1 MNLTKDLLRRIRT
14 KIQGELSKVEE
25 ELNITLTLGNCSYS
39 SNRAKFQ
46 LELLTENGK
55 SKEQEDLENMAQYLN
70 LDLDKVAEQSNELYK
85 LWGYKSRARKN
96 PYIIENTRTNQK
108 YVISES
114 HAVRLFQKEKPRVG
128 ELTLVQ

>member
-25 ELNITLTLGNCSYS
+25 ELNITLTLGNCSYT

-46 LELLTENGK
+46 LELLTANGK
-55 SKEQEDLENMAQYLN
+55 SKEQEDLEDMAQYLN
-70 LDLDKVAEQSNELYK
+70 LDLDKIAEWSGDSYK
-85 LWGYKSRARKN
+85 LWGYKSRARKS
-96 PYIIENTRTNQK
+96 PFIISKVGRDRK
-108 YVISES
+108 YVITES
-114 HAVRLFQKEKPRVG
+114 NAVRLFKKEKPKVG

>member
-25 ELNITLTLGNCSYS
+25 ELNITLTLGNCSYT

-46 LELLTENGK
+46 LELLTEGGK

-70 LDLDKVAEQSNELYK
+70 LDLDKIAEQSNEPYK
-85 LWGYKSRARKN
+85 LWGFKSRARKN

-114 HAVRLFQKEKPRVG
+114 HAVRLFQKEKPKVG

>member
-25 ELNITLTLGNCSYS
+25 ELKITLTLGNCSYT

-55 SKEQEDLENMAQYLN
+55 SKEQEDLEDMAQYLN
-70 LDLDKVAEQSNELYK
+70 LDLDKIAEWSGDSYK
-85 LWGYKSRARKN
+85 LWGYKSRARKS
-96 PYIIENTRTNQK
+96 PFIISKIGSDRK
-108 YVISES
+108 FVITES
-114 HAVRLFQKEKPRVG
+114 HAVRLFQKEKPKVG

>member
-14 KIQGELSKVEE
+14 RIQGELSKVEE

-46 LELLTENGK
+46 LELLTEGGK

-70 LDLDKVAEQSNELYK
+70 LDLDKIAEEGKDNYK

-96 PYIIENTRTNQK
+96 PFIIESVNNQK
-108 YVISES
+108 RYVISES

>member
-1 MNLTKDLLRRIRT
+1 MNLTKVLLKRIRS
-14 KIQGELSKVEE
+14 KIQGELNKVAE
-25 ELNITLTLGNCSYS
+25 ELNVTLTLGNCSFS
-39 SNRAKFQ
+39 SGRAKFQ
-46 LELLTENGK
+46 LELLTEGGK

-70 LDLDKVAEQSNELYK
+70 LDLDKIAEQSNEPYK
-85 LWGYKSRARKN
+85 LWGFKSRARKN

-114 HAVRLFQKEKPRVG
+114 HAVRLFQKEKPKVG